1 MSKKKLINS
10 LAFRIISSVL
20 VVIVFIGLF
29 FYLTVLKYISDFAK
43 KETFIMMEAE
53 GREIYEIYDKGIN
66 EILSIGSLD
75 DEKVLRIKKADI
87 IEKIEIYLKNNNLK
101 GLISEGRKEILNV
114 GHVPKEMI
122 NELDDIKENSASI
135 FSFKGKSYYIYK
147 LPLDFFNWSLL
158 LIKDSKEYS
167 SLLQSVRLI
176 YLFTALILA
185 LSAFFLLYYFK
196 NAINKP
202 INIILNS
209 IKRQQKPDYKGI
221 EEFEFLSQSIAVM
234 LDDIKEQMNSLNNI
248 YIIAATIRGENFFC
262 EVATTI
268 SRFLNLNSLI
278 GRLSPDGKFAYI
290 EAMYINGELRKGF
303 SIPLKGTPCE
313 DVLQR
318 HQIVVINEKAMSI
331 YPSANILLEGN
342 GDSYIGFP
350 IFDKKGNP
358 IGILNAFG
366 KKRDFSE
373 ADVKVLRTIGQF
385 IAAEMERIDE
395 EREKKN
401 VQEQLFQ
408 TQKLEAIGTLA
419 GGIAHDFNNMLQGIL
434 GYASLLKLKLK
445 ETDEM
450 YKPVDIIEKTAERA
464 AGLTRQLLG
473 FARKGKY
480 FVEVLNPND
489 LVNSVFNIISRTF
502 DRAIKIET
510 NLSPNIGL
518 IEGDKSQLE
527 NAIMNICINAKDAMP
542 SGGLLKIETFDKIIN
557 DNKERIIKERMIP
570 GNYVVISISDTGIG
584 MDEDTMNH
592 IFEPFFTTKEP
603 GKGTGMGLSMVY
615 GVVKNH
621 NGFIAVD
628 SKKGK
633 GTTFIIYLP
642 KSKRDVEEKKD
653 YKDKGSPSYGE
664 GTILIIDDEKAI
676 RDLFKIALTDLG
688 YKVLEASDG
697 KEALEIYKAYKSSI
711 DLVILDLIM
720 PEMNGRET
728 LLRLKEIDPDV
739 KILISTGYGD
749 DNIVKDLRYKNVLGF
764 VHKPLNVRTLS
775 EKIKD
780 LISVNF

>member
-20 VVIVFIGLF
+20 VVIIFIGLL

-43 KETFIMMEAE
+43 KEIFIMMEAE
-53 GREIYEIYDKGIN
+53 GREIYEIYDKEIN
-66 EILSIGSLD
+66 EIFSIGALD

-122 NELDDIKENSASI
+122 NELEGIKENSASI
-135 FSFKGKSYYIYK
+135 FSFRGKSYYIYK

-167 SLLQSVRLI
+167 SLLQSVKLI

-248 YIIAATIRGENFFC
+248 YCIAATIRGENFFC
-262 EVATTI
+262 EAALTI
-268 SRFLNLNSLI
+268 SRLLNLNSLI

-313 DVLQR
+313 DVLKR

-331 YPSANILLEGN
+331 YPSANILFEGN
-342 GDSYIGFP
+342 GESYIGFP

-395 EREKKN
+395 EREKKK

-408 TQKLEAIGTLA
+408 AQKLEAIGTLA

-489 LVNSVFNIISRTF
+489 LINSVLNLITRTF
-502 DRAIKIET
+502 DRAIKIEA
-510 NLSPNIGL
+510 NLSSDIGL

-542 SGGLLKIETFDKIIN
+542 SGGLLKIETFN
-557 DNKERIIKERMIP
+557 RIITDYKEEIIP

-621 NGFIAVD
+621 NGFITVE

-633 GTTFIIYLP
+633 GTTFMIYLP
-642 KSKRDVEEKKD
+642 KYKRDVEEKKD
-653 YKDKGSPSYGE
+653 NKDKGSPSYGE
-664 GTILIIDDEKAI
+664 GTIFIIDDEKVI
-676 RDLFKIALTDLG
+676 RDLFKTVLTDLG

-697 KEALEIYKAYKSSI
+697 KEALEIYKANKSSI
-711 DLVILDLIM
+711 DLIILDLIM
-720 PEMNGRET
+720 PEMNGKET
-728 LLRLKEIDPDV
+728 LLRLKEINPDV
-739 KILISTGYGD
+739 KVLISTGYGD

-764 VHKPLNVRTLS
+764 VYKPLNVMTLS

-780 LISVNF
+780 LMSVNF